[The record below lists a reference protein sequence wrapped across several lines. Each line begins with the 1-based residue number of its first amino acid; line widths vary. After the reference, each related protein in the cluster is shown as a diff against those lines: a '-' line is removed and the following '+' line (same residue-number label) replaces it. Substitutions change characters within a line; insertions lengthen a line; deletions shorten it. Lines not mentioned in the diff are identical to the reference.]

1 MSIVFRPS
9 NGVLYSSH
17 EGRLSVECR
26 DNDEYRIIG
35 LTVNIT
41 FTQDA
46 QDYLWELLERQSVEG
61 IGVRVFVTQPG
72 TASAET
78 CLAYCRPGEEKPGD
92 IKMELQSFPAWIE
105 GDSEPYLDEA
115 LVDFSK
121 DKMGG
126 QLTIKAPNAK
136 LPQLD
141 EDSSIA
147 DKVNYYLT
155 TEINPGLA
163 SHGGMVSLIEVVDDF
178 AVLQFGGGCQGCGMV
193 DMTLKEGVDKT
204 LKTRIP
210 ELKGVKDITDHSIK
224 DNAYY

>member
-1 MSIVFRPS
+1 M
-9 NGVLYSSH
+9 
-17 EGRLSVECR
+17 
-26 DNDEYRIIG
+26 
-35 LTVNIT
+35 NIE

-46 QDYLWELLERQSVEG
+46 QDYLWELLQRQNVEG

-72 TASAET
+72 TANAET
-78 CLAYCRPGEEKPGD
+78 CLAYCRPGEEKTGD
-92 IKMELQSFPAWIE
+92 IKLELQYFPAWIE
-105 GDSEPYLDEA
+105 GDSESYLEDA
-115 LVDFSK
+115 SVDFSK

-141 EDSSIA
+141 ESSSIA

-155 TEINPGLA
+155 TEVNPGLA
-163 SHGGMVSLIEVVDDF
+163 SHGGMVSLAEIAEDF

-193 DMTLKEGVDKT
+193 DSTLKDGVEKTLKE
-204 LKTRIP
+204 RIP
-210 ELKGVKDITDHSIK
+210 ELKGVRDITDHSIK